1 MPHAGA
7 DGGLGPGL
15 WLYQLADWGQVL
27 PLALT
32 LCAVVLVNLLAVL
45 LNMSGVEIA
54 ARRDVSENRELRGIG
69 LVNIV
74 VGAFGGTASFMQ
86 GGGTIIATRL
96 GVHRAGLVA
105 GHAAVLLVACFL
117 AAQIVAVVPTFVA
130 AGLLMFIG
138 LAMLEDWLIAA
149 RKRMIVQDWLIVL
162 GILILTISVGIL
174 PAIGA
179 GLGLAMLT
187 FVIGFIRL
195 PVIRSVSSAAIRH
208 SILDRPAAEND
219 LLRRVGDQIRILH
232 LQGPL
237 FFGSVE
243 QLIAH
248 LRRLPEAIAGISG
261 PPRALIL
268 DFTEVSTFDSSACAA
283 MQKLGNTMQDRGVAV
298 HLAGMPAQLETM
310 FHRWGL
316 DLAGG
321 MFQVWPSFDVA
332 LEVCETR
339 LLAAQ
344 PDRPVR
350 PACRGAGDGTGAI
363 VGEVASL
370 LGLPRS
376 ADVICQEPARVL
388 CLTHSTIQ
396 RLKAEDPDLA
406 ALLAL
411 ILARSLAVKV
421 TQTNALLFRSQ
432 ARHG

>member
-1 MPHAGA
+1 M
-7 DGGLGPGL
+7 
-15 WLYQLADWGQVL
+15 
-27 PLALT
+27 
-32 LCAVVLVNLLAVL
+32 
-45 LNMSGVEIA
+45 
-54 ARRDVSENRELRGIG
+54 
-69 LVNIV
+69 
-74 VGAFGGTASFMQ
+74 
-86 GGGTIIATRL
+86 
-96 GVHRAGLVA
+96 
-105 GHAAVLLVACFL
+105 
-117 AAQIVAVVPTFVA
+117 
-130 AGLLMFIG
+130 
-138 LAMLEDWLIAA
+138 
-149 RKRMIVQDWLIVL
+149 QDWLIVL
-162 GILILTISVGIL
+162 GILILTMSVGIL

-344 PDRPVR
+344 PDRPAPPVR
-350 PACRGAGDGTGAI
+350 PGRGGGGGPPRAPPALGAGAGRLPPPGGAPPRGAAGGGGASS
-363 VGEVASL
+363 GGGGAGCS
-370 LGLPRS
+370 
-376 ADVICQEPARVL
+376 
-388 CLTHSTIQ
+388 
-396 RLKAEDPDLA
+396 
-406 ALLAL
+406 
-411 ILARSLAVKV
+411 
-421 TQTNALLFRSQ
+421 
-432 ARHG
+432 